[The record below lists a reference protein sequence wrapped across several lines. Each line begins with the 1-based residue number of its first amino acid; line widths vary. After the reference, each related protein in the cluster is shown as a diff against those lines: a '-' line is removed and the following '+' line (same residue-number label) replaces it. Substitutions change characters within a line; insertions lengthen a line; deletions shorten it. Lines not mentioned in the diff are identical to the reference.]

1 MQKQSLLATP
11 AQGHLLLSG
20 KVPDSKGGGAR
31 QQPAGVLSQ
40 PKPHSS
46 HLNMVTLVQKEG
58 RFSFIPKYV
67 LNSQKCLTW
76 TKRRSIVAFNNN

>member
-11 AQGHLLLSG
+11 VQGHLLLGG

-40 PKPHSS
+40 PEPHSS
-46 HLNMVTLVQKEG
+46 HLNMVTLVQNEG
-58 RFSFIPKYV
+58 LFSFIPEYA
-67 LNSQKCLTW
+67 LSSQKCLTW
-76 TKRRSIVAFNNN
+76 TKGRSIVAFNDN